1 MTDKKQKLWVYDTW
15 HYFEVWAE
23 TKEEAE
29 EQAIEIGCNIGVDL
43 RLVDNYQEYQEN
55 ANDG

>member
-1 MTDKKQKLWVYDTW
+1 MTDKKQKRWVYDTW
-15 HYFEVWAE
+15 NFFEVWAE

-43 RLVDNYQEYQEN
+43 RLVDNYLEYQEN
-55 ANDG
+55 TNDG